1 MQAGLTFW
9 AFFPGNERATT
20 PSRALNQRDY
30 TMTASLYSYKN
41 GNAKR
46 LPAGVVSRGRLW
58 IVLRRAYHSI
68 VDFLES
74 GITARGVA
82 LSDFVVLEVLLH
94 KDDLTVAEIAKKT
107 RMATAS
113 VEITV
118 ARLKQQ
124 NLIRLRSQ
132 RGKQQDKPS
141 FKLTEQGSG
150 LIDWLYEEHEK
161 DIGILFDILSSQQ
174 QLDLYQSLR
183 RVGHSAAGRRAVPT
197 TSKKGGLTPWQLR
210 RAVEYIRQHADR
222 PVTIKEVAASIE
234 LSDSHFR
241 RAFKIATG
249 LPPHR
254 WLLSVRIGEAQKL
267 LKEGVVSLSEIA
279 LETGFVDQSHFSR
292 TFQKVI
298 GVSPRVW
305 QRDHDL
311 Q

>member
-58 IVLRRAYHSI
+58 IVVRRAYHRI
-68 VDFLES
+68 VDFVES

-150 LIDWLYEEHEK
+150 LFEWLHEEQEN
-161 DIGILFDILSSQQ
+161 DIGIPFDILSSQQ

-210 RAVEYIRQHADR
+210 RAVEYTRPHADR
-222 PVTIKEVAASIE
+222 PGTNKEGAAPNQF
-234 LSDSHFR
+234 SDSHFR
-241 RAFKIATG
+241 KAFKITTR

-254 WLLSVRIGEAQKL
+254 WLLNGRIGEAPQVL
-267 LKEGVVSLSEIA
+267 
-279 LETGFVDQSHFSR
+279 
-292 TFQKVI
+292 
-298 GVSPRVW
+298 
-305 QRDHDL
+305 
-311 Q
+311 

>member
-9 AFFPGNERATT
+9 AFFPGNGRPTT

-94 KDDLTVAEIAKKT
+94 KDDLTGSEIAKKI

-113 VEITV
+113 GEITV
-118 ARLKQQ
+118 GWLKQQ

-132 RGKQQDKPS
+132 PGKQQVEPA
-141 FKLTEQGSG
+141 FKLAEQGN
-150 LIDWLYEEHEK
+150 
-161 DIGILFDILSSQQ
+161 
-174 QLDLYQSLR
+174 
-183 RVGHSAAGRRAVPT
+183 VM
-197 TSKKGGLTPWQLR
+197 
-210 RAVEYIRQHADR
+210 
-222 PVTIKEVAASIE
+222 
-234 LSDSHFR
+234 
-241 RAFKIATG
+241 
-249 LPPHR
+249 
-254 WLLSVRIGEAQKL
+254 
-267 LKEGVVSLSEIA
+267 
-279 LETGFVDQSHFSR
+279 
-292 TFQKVI
+292 
-298 GVSPRVW
+298 
-305 QRDHDL
+305 
-311 Q
+311 

>member
-30 TMTASLYSYKN
+30 TMTASRYSYKN

-94 KDDLTVAEIAKKT
+94 KGDLTAAEIAKKT
-107 RMATAS
+107 RLAAAS
-113 VEITV
+113 VEITI
-118 ARLKQQ
+118 ARLKEQ
-124 NLIRLRSQ
+124 NLIRLRFRS
-132 RGKQQDKPS
+132 GKQPEKHI
-141 FKLTEQGSG
+141 FELTEQGRG
-150 LIDWLYEEHEK
+150 LIDRLYEEHES
-161 DIGILFDILSSQQ
+161 DIGTIFNILTNQQ
-174 QLDLYQSLR
+174 QFDLYQSLR

-197 TSKKGGLTPWQLR
+197 TSQKGGLTTWQLR

-267 LKEGVVSLSEIA
+267 LKEGAVSLSEIA
-279 LETGFVDQSHFSR
+279 IVTGFFDQSHFSR
-292 TFQKVI
+292 AFKKIV